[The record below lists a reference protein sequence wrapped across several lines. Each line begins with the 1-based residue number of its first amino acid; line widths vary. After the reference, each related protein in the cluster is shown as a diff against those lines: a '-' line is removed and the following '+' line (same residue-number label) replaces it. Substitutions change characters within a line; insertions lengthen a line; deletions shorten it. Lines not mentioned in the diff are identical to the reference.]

1 MPMPVSDPYC
11 GLFFLKEEICDTS
24 KVCCIFRSAYGIT
37 FYKFNLTKLQSS
49 STNISI
55 SRPFAQVQFRKC
67 SDIL

>member
-1 MPMPVSDPYC
+1 MPMPVSDPYR
-11 GLFFLKEEICDTS
+11 GLFFLREEMWDTS
-24 KVCCIFRSAYGIT
+24 KVFCIFRSAYAIT

-55 SRPFAQVQFRKC
+55 SRPIAQIQFRKC